1 MDNDNYGL
9 KDELR
14 NLKEDLLKMKEIAL
28 SQKVKWAISTKI
40 YFLKNKIIKKY
51 YFLIYNYNSWN

>member
-1 MDNDNYGL
+1 LDNDNYGL

-28 SQKVKWAISTKI
+28 SQKVK
-40 YFLKNKIIKKY
+40 
-51 YFLIYNYNSWN
+51 

>member
-1 MDNDNYGL
+1 
-9 KDELR
+9 
-14 NLKEDLLKMKEIAL
+14 MKEIAL

-51 YFLIYNYNSWN
+51 YFLIYNYNSWLKHNNIIRFYLKIF